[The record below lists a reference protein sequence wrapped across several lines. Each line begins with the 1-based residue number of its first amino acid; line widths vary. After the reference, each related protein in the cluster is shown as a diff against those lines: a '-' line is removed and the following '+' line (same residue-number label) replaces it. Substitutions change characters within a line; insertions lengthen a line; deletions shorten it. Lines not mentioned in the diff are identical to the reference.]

1 MAKQKRDRRSFTEEF
16 KQQLL
21 AEIEGGRKLIDVAK
35 ENGLQ
40 PSQLSLWRKK
50 QGGGRS
56 AKKAAKA
63 ARPDA
68 PKAAA
73 KRSAS
78 PAAASAPA
86 EAAPSSSAPASTPA
100 PAPRA
105 ENGSQKEAGI
115 GELEHMIVKLVIEN
129 DRLRREIEAL
139 RSR

>member
-86 EAAPSSSAPASTPA
+86 EAAPSSAPAPTPA

-105 ENGSQKEAGI
+105 ENGSQETTGI
-115 GELEHMIVKLVIEN
+115 AELERMIGKLVIEN
-129 DRLRREIEAL
+129 DRLRRELEAL